1 MFETYVG
8 RYYMSAQRQETYDLI
23 AAIIAQQLSKQ
34 TSEITDSST
43 FDSLGAD
50 SLDRVEI
57 VLNIEEKFDIEV
69 DDEAVE
75 KLKTIG
81 ELVDYV
87 QKLRS

>member
-1 MFETYVG
+1 
-8 RYYMSAQRQETYDLI
+8 MSAQRQETYDLI

-87 QKLRS
+87 QRLRS

>member
-1 MFETYVG
+1 
-8 RYYMSAQRQETYDLI
+8 MSAQRQETYDLI

-34 TSEITDSST
+34 ASEITDSST

-87 QKLRS
+87 QRLRS